1 MFSIIKTIYN
11 SSSKKAKNINKIKD
25 KRKLYKSFFMN
36 NSNTLNPVGRKIL
49 IDLMEETKL
58 FCNIQDDKELITRE
72 KNRYLLYYI
81 LSILYD
87 DYTEIY
93 KELIN
98 EVNYE

>member
-1 MFSIIKTIYN
+1 MFNIVKTLYDN
-11 SSSKKAKNINKIKD
+11 AVNKKPYVKKIED
-25 KRKLYKSFFMN
+25 KKLLYKSLFM
-36 NSNTLNPVGRKIL
+36 SNGQLNPLGREVL
-49 IDLMEETKL
+49 LDLMEETKL
-58 FCNIQDDKELITRE
+58 FCNIQDDKDLITRE

-93 KELIN
+93 KELIK